1 MPISSTSRGFIFAA
15 MTIAIW
21 SSFVLLSRT
30 ASQHHIS
37 SFDLTALRF
46 GVAALVLLPAWLLW
60 LKSQILFGRM
70 VILAAIGGL
79 AYSLLVY
86 SAFQFAPAAHGGILL
101 SGTLPFWVTLYAA
114 ILLKERPNRQRLLGL
129 CFVFT
134 GVLLLAAHSF
144 ADIRHTWPGDVL
156 LICGACVWGLYTVL
170 VKKWQVDPVATTV
183 GVGLWSA
190 ALFLP
195 IYLLLLPKDLSVVP
209 WQELALQG
217 VFHGIFVVIIATWL
231 YMEAMKTLGP
241 TRLGA
246 VMALVPA
253 TSGLAAVII
262 LGEPFSWLLGLGM
275 LASTSG
281 AFIAARS

>member
-1 MPISSTSRGFIFAA
+1 MSSTARGGLYAA
-15 MTIAIW
+15 LTIAIW
-21 SSFVLLSRT
+21 TSFVLLSRT
-30 ASQHHIS
+30 AGEHHIS

-46 GVAALVLLPAWLLW
+46 GIAAIILLPAWLLW
-60 LKSQILFGRM
+60 LKSEILFGRM
-70 VILAAIGGL
+70 VLLAAIGGL

-86 SAFQFAPAAHGGILL
+86 SAFKFAPAAHGGILL
-101 SGTLPFWVTLYAA
+101 SGTLPFWVTLHAA
-114 ILLKERPNRQRLLGL
+114 LILKERPNRTRLLGL
-129 CFVFT
+129 GFVLC
-134 GVLLLAAHSF
+134 GVALLAAHSF
-144 ADIRHTWPGDVL
+144 DDISHTWPGDLL
-156 LICGACVWGLYTVL
+156 LISGAMVWGLYTVL
-170 VKKWQVDPVATTV
+170 VKRWQVDPIATTL

-195 IYLLLLPKDLSVVP
+195 VYFLLLPKDLTVVP

-217 VFHGIFVVIIATWL
+217 VFHGVFVVIIATWL

-253 TSGLAAVII
+253 TSGLAAVLV
-262 LGEPFSWLLGLGM
+262 LGEPFSWLLAAGM
-275 LASTSG
+275 IASTTG